1 MRNGES
7 EEKDLKLYLVVRA
20 KDEIFDSYG
29 DVKDS
34 VGAEPIWYHQKRV
47 NLLNNL
53 HKTNL
58 IRTNKAMM
66 YGGEVELRTPFINK
80 KVINLD

>member
-1 MRNGES
+1 MKYS
-7 EEKDLKLYLVVRA
+7 
-20 KDEIFDSYG
+20 SYG
-29 DVKDS
+29 DVFRFCWAVPLD
-34 VGAEPIWYHQKRV
+34 YHKRRV

-66 YGGEVELRTPFINK
+66 YGGKVELRTPFLNK
-80 KVINLD
+80 EN